1 MKKRLHPLFLSL
13 HLFLVILFMCTYQ
26 FACAQTVTGKANKES
41 GNAFVRLNRKIV
53 RTMIKEPKP
62 FCDTNYVKT
71 FGKVFTIG
79 LPVSSKMLRM
89 EFGDRVSENS
99 LLYYPST
106 VYSPGLFINTRL
118 FGFYITPAVLG
129 IHQNRSK
136 TGRSNFND
144 YQFNMYGKRFF
155 YDINFQS
162 YSGFYL
168 KNTGDFKEYQ
178 SLVTY
183 YKRQDL
189 DALAAGFNVYYVFNN
204 RKFSYRGA
212 FSFTQSQIKSAG
224 SFITGTYF
232 STFAFTA
239 DSSVVGSQVK
249 ESFKQFATMK
259 SGTSVSSGL
268 SFGYAYTFVLNK
280 RFYISTSVIPGL
292 GFNKINVERTDS
304 TVFSGGSD
312 VSLKIN
318 YRFAVGYDD
327 TKWFYGFSFLRD
339 DYYSLSSNAPV
350 EINYHVGK
358 FRVFVG
364 RRFNG
369 RKIEDKI
376 LKRFKI
382 IS

>member
-1 MKKRLHPLFLSL
+1 MMHKKRLQLFLS
-13 HLFLVILFMCTYQ
+13 ILLICAYQ
-26 FACAQTVTGKANKES
+26 LTCAQTDTSISTKEN
-41 GNAFVRLNRKIV
+41 GNAFVRLNRKII
-53 RTMIKEPKP
+53 RALIKDPKP
-62 FCDTNYVKT
+62 FCDTSYVKT
-71 FGKVFTIG
+71 FSKVFTIG

-89 EFGDRVSENS
+89 EFGDKASENS

-118 FGFYITPAVLG
+118 FGFYITPSFLG
-129 IHQNRSK
+129 IHQNQSK
-136 TGRSNFND
+136 TGKSNFND
-144 YQFNMYGKRFF
+144 YQFNIYGKRFF

-168 KNTGDFKEYQ
+168 HNTHVFNEYQ
-178 SLVTY
+178 HLENY
-183 YKRQDL
+183 YKRADL
-189 DALAAGFNVYYVFNN
+189 VALAVGFNVYYVFNN
-204 RKFSYRGA
+204 KRFSYRGA

-280 RFYISTSVIPGL
+280 RFYVSTSVIPGL
-292 GFNKINVERTDS
+292 GFNKVNIERTDS

-318 YRFAVGYDD
+318 YRFAIGYDN
-327 TKWFYGFSFLRD
+327 TKWFYGLSFLRD
-339 DYYSLSSNAPV
+339 DYYSLSNNAPV

-376 LKRFKI
+376 LRRLKI